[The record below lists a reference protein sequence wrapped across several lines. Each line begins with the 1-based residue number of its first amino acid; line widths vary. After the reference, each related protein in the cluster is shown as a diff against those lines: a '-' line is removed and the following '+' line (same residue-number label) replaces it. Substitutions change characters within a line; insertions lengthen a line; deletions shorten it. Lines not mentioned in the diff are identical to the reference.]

1 MLLSCVMEPILSQI
15 PINTGIKNPMLNCIE
30 KPRLLKAARFSD
42 GPLSYE
48 YPLTLESDSTL
59 VDDFETDFSSK

>member
-1 MLLSCVMEPILSQI
+1 MLSCVRDPILSQI
-15 PINTGIKNPMLNCIE
+15 PLSNGIKNHVPNCIE
-30 KPRLLKAARFSD
+30 KPRLQKAARFSD

-48 YPLTLESDSTL
+48 YPLTLESESTL